1 MPDVNFNSKFID
13 TALLPSVERN
23 PQIIQELG
31 EYFQE
36 GMELFKKTKWREVVI
51 LFAHRVFI
59 LCVMWHENTK
69 KIFSNLKENSTE
81 VGMLPSEEIRR
92 IPYVFLHIERTDVN
106 RENLIIH
113 AHHEKNLQI
122 GFTDWRSKNYT
133 GVGDEEFQNRGRELI
148 QNILRIGFLEF
159 LTKKRNYLSSDK
171 TKELLLRNIPRMN
184 EKDQEDIAKIVEKI
198 RCNNYE

>member
-1 MPDVNFNSKFID
+1 M
-13 TALLPSVERN
+13 
-23 PQIIQELG
+23 
-31 EYFQE
+31 
-36 GMELFKKTKWREVVI
+36 
-51 LFAHRVFI
+51 
-59 LCVMWHENTK
+59 
-69 KIFSNLKENSTE
+69 KENSTE

-159 LTKKRNYLSSDK
+159 LTKKGNCLSSDK
-171 TKELLLRNIPRMN
+171 IKELLLRNIPRLR
-184 EKDQEDIAKIVEKI
+184 EEDQEDIAEVVEKI
-198 RCNNYE
+198 MQSRTE